1 MSDTRDEQNNLA
13 MAAGEMVFIERKL
26 DREIGYNYW
35 KKYVA
40 SAFWSQ
46 ISTPI
51 NLTITFLTAITTAQA
66 NTQDL
71 ISQSVYSQL
80 AIISLII
87 TTLNTF
93 FRPHTQYATT
103 TEYMSKWNDIGV
115 QFEKEYY
122 SRKFTQKE
130 IEARVVE
137 YKKLLDSV
145 NNLRKAE
152 GGNTVNFITDLIF
165 YIAFH
170 TCIRKY
176 KKWLDM
182 DMKAEHEARA
192 ALDKIT
198 TARQRLALRSTLYR
212 RESSFKNTLVVM
224 RNQNQTQ
231 KTEGKI
237 ETEDVDSVSEK
248 SVDLAESI
256 VETKPVSKSESNV

>member
-1 MSDTRDEQNNLA
+1 MTSGYDEEQIETA
-13 MAAGEMVFIERKL
+13 TAEMIFVERKL
-26 DREIGYNYW
+26 DREIGYNFW

-46 ISTPI
+46 VSTPI

-71 ISQSVYSQL
+71 ISQSVYAQL

-103 TEYMSKWNDIGV
+103 TEYLSKWNDLGV

-122 SRKFTQKE
+122 SRKNTVTE
-130 IEARVVE
+130 VEARITA
-137 YKKLLDSV
+137 YKTLHDAV

-152 GGNTVNFITDLIF
+152 GANTVNFLTDLIF
-165 YIAFH
+165 YISYR
-170 TCIRKY
+170 TCIRNY

-182 DMKAEHEARA
+182 DKKVENEAKTSFTKYQTAKKQLVLRS
-192 ALDKIT
+192 IRRSSSSENT
-198 TARQRLALRSTLYR
+198 IVARQ
-212 RESSFKNTLVVM
+212 
-224 RNQNQTQ
+224 
-231 KTEGKI
+231 
-237 ETEDVDSVSEK
+237 DDSDTISEK
-248 SVDLAESI
+248 SVQLTEPVKDT
-256 VETKPVSKSESNV
+256 VEV

>member
-1 MSDTRDEQNNLA
+1 MDNHYDFREVEI
-13 MAAGEMVFIERKL
+13 AAQEMIFVERKL
-26 DREIGYNYW
+26 DREIGYNFW

-66 NTQDL
+66 QTDSL
-71 ISQSVYSQL
+71 IPQNLYSQL
-80 AIISLII
+80 AIVSLII

-103 TEYMSKWNDIGV
+103 TEYLSKWNDLGV

-122 SRKFTQKE
+122 SRKTLYNE
-130 IEARVVE
+130 IQERTVA
-137 YKKLLDSV
+137 YKKLHDEV

-152 GGNTVNFITDLIF
+152 GANTVNFITDLLF
-165 YIAFH
+165 YICYR

-182 DMKAEHEARA
+182 DQKAEAEVA
-192 ALDKIT
+192 ASYSKFSKIHKKQLILQSPPPQT
-198 TARQRLALRSTLYR
+198 
-212 RESSFKNTLVVM
+212 NTIVV
-224 RNQNQTQ
+224 
-231 KTEGKI
+231 KA
-237 ETEDVDSVSEK
+237 EDDSASEK
-248 SVDLAESI
+248 SISSSSSVVAEIKSSQLA
-256 VETKPVSKSESNV
+256 V

>member
-1 MSDTRDEQNNLA
+1 MNPQVEDDQLEVA
-13 MAAGEMVFIERKL
+13 MQEMIFIERKL
-26 DREIGYNYW
+26 DRELGYNFW

-46 ISTPI
+46 VSTPI

-71 ISQSVYSQL
+71 ISQSTYAQL

-103 TEYMSKWNDIGV
+103 TEYLSKWNDLGV

-122 SRKFTQKE
+122 TRKHTLTEIQSRLT
-130 IEARVVE
+130 A
-137 YKKLLDSV
+137 YKKLHDDV

-152 GGNTVNFITDLIF
+152 GANTVNFLTDLLF
-165 YIAFH
+165 YISYR

-176 KKWLDM
+176 KRWLDM
-182 DMKAEHEARA
+182 D
-192 ALDKIT
+192 
-198 TARQRLALRSTLYR
+198 
-212 RESSFKNTLVVM
+212 
-224 RNQNQTQ
+224 Q
-231 KTEGKI
+231 KTEKEATEKFTKLSSAKHSLVLRR
-237 ETEDVDSVSEK
+237 ETYRSETPKNTVYTQDDTDTLSEK
-248 SVDLAESI
+248 SIELTVTAEDKLE
-256 VETKPVSKSESNV
+256 V

>member
-1 MSDTRDEQNNLA
+1 MNTTQDEETLE
-13 MAAGEMVFIERKL
+13 MATAEMIFIERKL
-26 DREIGYNYW
+26 DREIGYNFW

-46 ISTPI
+46 VSTPI

-71 ISQSVYSQL
+71 ISQSVYAQL

-103 TEYMSKWNDIGV
+103 TEYLSKWNDLGV

-122 SRKFTQKE
+122 SRKNTVTE
-130 IEARVVE
+130 VESRVTA
-137 YKKLLDSV
+137 YKTLHDNV

-152 GGNTVNFITDLIF
+152 GANTVNFLTDLLF
-165 YIAFH
+165 YISYR
-170 TCIRKY
+170 TCIRNY

-182 DMKAEHEARA
+182 DKKVENEA
-192 ALDKIT
+192 KT
-198 TARQRLALRSTLYR
+198 SFTKYQTAKKQLVLRSIIRKT
-212 RESSFKNTLVVM
+212 SVPQNTIIVH
-224 RNQNQTQ
+224 Q
-231 KTEGKI
+231 
-237 ETEDVDSVSEK
+237 DDSDTVSEK
-248 SVDLAESI
+248 SVQLTESMKDTLE
-256 VETKPVSKSESNV
+256 V